1 MKFETFRFYAR
12 PGSRGKIRRR
22 VQGRLVDLQRAVEN
36 IEDGIIVSCPPR
48 PLATMLI
55 RRIEKRGV
63 FQLGSPVSH
72 VR

>member
-12 PGSRGKIRRR
+12 PGSRGKIRRL
-22 VQGRLVDLQRAVEN
+22 VQGRLVDLQRSVEN
-36 IEDGIIVSCPPR
+36 IEDGIIMGSLPR

-55 RRIEKRGV
+55 RRIERRGV
-63 FQLGSPVSH
+63 FRLASTVSH